1 MKKKARIAVTRKLPA
16 TVETQLGELFCAKFN
31 LDDTPFSE
39 SQLIRAVNWADI
51 LVPTVTDQV
60 NAKVINAAGPNLKL
74 IANFG
79 VGVNHIDL
87 EAAEAKGIQ
96 VSNTPDVLTEDTA
109 DLAMALIIMASRRLG
124 EGERMVRAGDWTG
137 WTPTQL
143 MGNRVSG
150 RSLGIIGMGRIGQ
163 ALAKRAQS

>member
-1 MKKKARIAVTRKLPA
+1 MKKKARITITRKLPA
-16 TVETQLGELFCAKFN
+16 TVETQLGEIFDPKFN

-51 LVPTVTDQV
+51 LVLTVTDQV

-96 VSNTPDVLTEDTA
+96 VSNTPDVLTEDIA
-109 DLAMALIIMASRRLG
+109 DMAMALIIMASRRLG
-124 EGERMVRAGDWTG
+124 EGKRMVRAGDWTG
-137 WTPTQL
+137 
-143 MGNRVSG
+143 
-150 RSLGIIGMGRIGQ
+150 
-163 ALAKRAQS
+163 

>member
-1 MKKKARIAVTRKLPA
+1 M
-16 TVETQLGELFCAKFN
+16 GELFCAKFN

-39 SQLIRAVNWADI
+39 SRLIRAINWADI

-96 VSNTPDVLTEDTA
+96 VSNTPDVLTEDTS
-109 DLAMALIIMASRRLG
+109 DLAMGSFIMASRRFG
-124 EGERMVRAGDWTG
+124 ECERMVRAGAWTG
-137 WTPTQL
+137 
-143 MGNRVSG
+143 
-150 RSLGIIGMGRIGQ
+150 
-163 ALAKRAQS
+163 

>member
-16 TVETQLGELFCAKFN
+16 TVETQLGEIFDPKFN

-137 WTPTQL
+137 WTP
-143 MGNRVSG
+143 
-150 RSLGIIGMGRIGQ
+150 
-163 ALAKRAQS
+163 A